1 LHHRA
6 IIAELERVSRG
17 ETRQLLLLLPPGS
30 AKSTYAS
37 KLFPAWWMARNPG
50 SAVVAAC
57 HTAGL
62 AAHFG
67 RGVRDLIEEHS
78 ARLDLRVR
86 QDARAAH
93 RFLTDKGGE
102 YFATGIDG
110 AVTGRRADLA
120 VIDDPISSFTDVA
133 CAGARER
140 VWDWFRTE
148 LVTRMKPHGRIV
160 IAMTRWHADDL
171 AGRLMD
177 RSDWTVLRLPAL
189 AEADDPLGRAEGSAL
204 WPEWEDRAALLE
216 KQEMLGVRHFSALF
230 QQTPLLQEG
239 MLFAAKDLHV
249 VDIVPVG
256 TAVRAWD
263 LAATAAGK
271 GNPDWT
277 AGVKLVRDSN
287 GLFFVDDVVR
297 FRGTPADVE
306 SAIRTAAQRDGTAVP
321 VGLPRDPGQAGL
333 AQIDYLTRA
342 LAGYRVVS
350 SPETGSKVVR
360 AQEAAAQTEK
370 GRLRIRRA
378 AWTPGFIDE
387 LSNFPDHDKD
397 DQVDALSRAFM
408 MLQVSSPPAHFAR
421 LSHSYR

>member
-1 LHHRA
+1 
-6 IIAELERVSRG
+6 
-17 ETRQLLLLLPPGS
+17 
-30 AKSTYAS
+30 
-37 KLFPAWWMARNPG
+37 
-50 SAVVAAC
+50 
-57 HTAGL
+57 L

-86 QDARAAH
+86 RDARASH

-102 YFATGIDG
+102 YFATGIHG

-120 VIDDPISSFTDVA
+120 VIDDPVRSLADVA
-133 CAGARER
+133 CAAAREH

-148 LVTRMKPHGRIV
+148 VVTRMKPRGRIV
-160 IAMTRWHADDL
+160 VAMTRWHDDDL
-171 AGRLMD
+171 AGRLLD
-177 RSDWTVLRLPAL
+177 RPDWTVLRLPAL
-189 AEADDPLGRAEGSAL
+189 AEIGDPLGRAEGSAL
-204 WPEWEDRAALLE
+204 WPEWEDRAALLG
-216 KQEMLGVRHFSALF
+216 KQELLGARNFSALF
-230 QQTPLLQEG
+230 QQTPLRKEG

-277 AGVKLVRDSN
+277 AGVKLVRDNN

-306 SAIRTAAQRDGTAVP
+306 SAIRSAAERDGTDVV

-333 AQIDYLTRA
+333 AQIEYLTRA

-350 SPETGSKVVR
+350 SPETGSKIVR
-360 AQEAAAQTEK
+360 AQEAAAQTEN

-378 AWTPGFIDE
+378 GWTPGFIDE
-387 LSNFPDHDKD
+387 LSNFPDYEKD

-408 MLQVSSPPAHFAR
+408 MLQRSSPPAHFAR
-421 LSHSYR
+421 FLHSSR